1 MVYCTSTDSN
11 ITQWKDLN
19 VHNCSLSLKPS
30 CLELS
35 INQFSDSTPE
45 NSNDPEKICLS
56 KYHIEEIPHKNK
68 LISLF
73 HINAW
78 SLNKNFDDL

>member
-45 NSNDPEKICLS
+45 NSNDPD
-56 KYHIEEIPHKNK
+56 IEEIPHKNK